1 MKHWR
6 WRAGILVIWFVSLSS
21 ILPRVDSPET
31 AYDETDSPINLTSP
45 VEVLTIVVMPI
56 THFAVISKEQRVWSE
71 PSATTNMT
79 PNPGISISHFV
90 LTPLCIL
97 LC

>member
-6 WRAGILVIWFVSLSS
+6 WRAVILVIWFVSLSS

-45 VEVLTIVVMPI
+45 VEALTIVVTPI

-71 PSATTNMT
+71 PSTTTNMT
-79 PNPGISISHFV
+79 PNPGISISPFV